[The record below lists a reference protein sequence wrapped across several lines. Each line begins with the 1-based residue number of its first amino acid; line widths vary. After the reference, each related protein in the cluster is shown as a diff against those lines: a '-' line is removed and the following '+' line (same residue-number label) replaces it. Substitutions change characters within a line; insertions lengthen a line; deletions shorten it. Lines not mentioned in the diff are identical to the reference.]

1 MELTIGAALYA
12 EISRRF
18 FHPAFLAF
26 IDWPGDPVY
35 AHGGRGPL
43 SWDGQTW
50 LGVQG
55 IGMMQLP
62 GQSEG
67 MAQRIAELT
76 LASIPADLSDYLTAD
91 ARGATVEIYLGAYT
105 TREGVA
111 LVGDPVLFFTGV
123 IDGRAQ
129 TIEAGEGGQK
139 IRSLKIQVRTG
150 PSQRSVG
157 VGYIT
162 RESRSVDYPDDTL
175 LRHAAGAE
183 AFGRDGGLLR

>member
-1 MELTIGAALYA
+1 MELTIGSALYA
-12 EISRRF
+12 EVSKRF
-18 FHPAFLAF
+18 FHPAFLVF
-26 IDWPGDPVY
+26 IDWPGDPVF

-50 LGVQG
+50 LGVRR
-55 IGMMQLP
+55 IAAMQLP
-62 GQSEG
+62 EQSEG

-76 LASIPADLSDYLTAD
+76 LVGVPADLTDHLGAD
-91 ARGATVEIYLGAYT
+91 ARGAAVKIYLGAYT

-111 LVGDPVLFFTGV
+111 LVGDPVLFFSGV
-123 IDGRAQ
+123 VDGRAQ
-129 TIEAGEGGQK
+129 MIETTEAGQV
-139 IRSLKIQVRTG
+139 RALKIQVRTG

-162 RESRSVDYPDDTL
+162 RESRSVDYPEDTL

-183 AFGRDGGLLR
+183 FFGRDGGLLR